1 MISTEIYILGLINLV
16 IRINYHTFIAEFKKI
31 KVMNKELK
39 SLLIMLTVF
48 GLYVYATIGILKLL
62 RLTDDKQSFIS
73 YVSTI
78 MVSIFAFSLIY
89 IIGIG
94 KLVTSHEV
102 VMDLYGGFII
112 FNLIYLVVGNILN
125 TFIQF
130 NLKN

>member
-1 MISTEIYILGLINLV
+1 LGLINLV

>member
-1 MISTEIYILGLINLV
+1 MY
-16 IRINYHTFIAEFKKI
+16 
-31 KVMNKELK
+31 KELK

-48 GLYVYATIGILKLL
+48 GLYVYATIGVLKLL
-62 RLTDDKQSFIS
+62 RLTDDKQSFIN

-102 VMDLYGGFII
+102 IMNWYGGFII
-112 FNLIYLVVGNILN
+112 FNLIYLVIGNILN